1 MGGIAAVSSTA
12 AVAVEDRL
20 NRSLQPTSGGVVPR
34 FHSVRTELLIRRSRL
49 SGRALAGS
57 EAVIMHNKNSTSA
70 LLEGTVAVAV
80 VATSIS
86 IVAQTTRNSFPSS
99 LVLTAGRAGSFELG
113 MTVDE
118 LIGQVGRE
126 HVRLVAKF
134 PEGMFQPEL
143 EVDLPGLAT
152 GPALVAPIR
161 EWPCGEFALWGI
173 SVHDPRFR
181 TANGLGVGSTL
192 GDLRRHYPSVTVT
205 NIDADGGPSVVIT
218 ELGLTFA
225 MERVPVYTDA
235 SRVESVW
242 VFPQPVAV
250 RTRKCPDRQ

>member
-1 MGGIAAVSSTA
+1 MIRNNRSSTSSLLKG
-12 AVAVEDRL
+12 AVA
-20 NRSLQPTSGGVVPR
+20 
-34 FHSVRTELLIRRSRL
+34 
-49 SGRALAGS
+49 A
-57 EAVIMHNKNSTSA
+57 
-70 LLEGTVAVAV
+70 AV
-80 VATSIS
+80 VATSVS
-86 IVAQTTRNSFPSS
+86 IVAQTTRDSIPSS
-99 LVLTAGRAGSFELG
+99 FLLTAARAGSFELG

-118 LIGQVGRE
+118 LIAQVGRE

-143 EVDLPGLAT
+143 EVDLPGFAS

-161 EWPCGEFALWGI
+161 EWPCAEFSLWGI

-181 TANGLGVGSTL
+181 TANGLGAGSTL
-192 GDLRRHYPSVTVT
+192 GDLRRHYPGVTVT
-205 NIDADGGPSVVIT
+205 NIDADGWPSVVIT

-250 RTRKCPDRQ
+250 RARKCPDRR